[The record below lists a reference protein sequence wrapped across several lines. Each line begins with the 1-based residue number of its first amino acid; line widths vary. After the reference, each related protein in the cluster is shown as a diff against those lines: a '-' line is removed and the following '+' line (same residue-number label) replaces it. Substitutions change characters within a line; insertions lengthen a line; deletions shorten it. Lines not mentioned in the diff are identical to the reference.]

1 MYSYQD
7 GEQALKAGAHREA
20 FDIFLILA
28 RNGEEGAIYRLN
40 EMIISKQTTES
51 QAQEVLQLLVE
62 QSQARNADATFNL
75 AILYWGA
82 PFASIQSLDKAVENF
97 MEACR
102 MLFPRAFIGLARLC
116 MTSGSGLAIA
126 TPSNIMRLLRRG
138 LELGCAEAA
147 QMLAKQYLD
156 GQIVEKNDDEAYMYL
171 FIAGK
176 LGDQESRKQALMM
189 EGLYPRGTFLGAQE
203 RGEKLLEGL
212 EERGVLFS

>member
-20 FDIFLILA
+20 FDVFIILA
-28 RNGEEGAIYRLN
+28 RNAEESAIYRLN
-40 EMIISKQTTES
+40 EMVIGKQTTES
-51 QAQEVLQLLVE
+51 QAQELLELLVE

-75 AILYWGA
+75 AVLYWGA
-82 PFASIQSLDKAVENF
+82 PFPSIQSLDKAVETF

-126 TPSNIMRLLRRG
+126 TPENIIRLLRRG
-138 LELGCAEAA
+138 LELGCAEAS
-147 QMLAKQYLD
+147 QMLAKLYLD
-156 GQIVEKNDDEAYMYL
+156 GQLVEKNDDAAYMYL

-189 EGLYPRGTFLGAQE
+189 EGLYPRGTFLGTQE
-203 RGEKLLEGL
+203 RGERLLMDL
-212 EERGVLFS
+212 QERGVLFS